1 MKSWGY
7 QSCMFLMGGNLNNG
21 DQAGSAYVNLNN
33 GPGNANWNIAARE
46 NGNTFLTG
54 CHGGN
59 NPSTCLW
66 RVALPYGKNEAVQRG

>member
-1 MKSWGY
+1 MNKRGY
-7 QSCMFLMGGNLNNG
+7 RYSLFLMGGNLNNG

-59 NPSTCLW
+59 NPSTCP
-66 RVALPYGKNEAVQRG
+66 VAGGLALRQK

>member
-33 GPGNANWNIAARE
+33 GPGTANWNIAARE

-59 NPSTCLW
+59 NPSTCP
-66 RVALPYGKNEAVQRG
+66 VAGGLALRQK